1 MRGYRIRNSKPLIIA
16 FGVFLFLAVVQV
28 ILCPSGCHFFLNLT
42 GSEPRG
48 VYLQK
53 PCDGT
58 LHRGDLVFM
67 KCPPGFEKF
76 VYGREWLPNGW
87 PLLKTV
93 RGIPG
98 DGFCVSET
106 YVSVEGKRIG
116 PVYSFDRQGHPL
128 PILRGCRTVPQHH
141 FLPIATGL
149 DNSFDG
155 RYFGAVDDS
164 LIIGKALP
172 IISF

>member
-1 MRGYRIRNSKPLIIA
+1 MMTYRIRNSTPLKIV
-16 FGVFLFLAVVQV
+16 FGVFLFLAVIQV
-28 ILCPSGCHFFLNLT
+28 LSYPSGRHFILNLT

-48 VYLQK
+48 IYFLK
-53 PCDGT
+53 TFDGA

-67 KCPPGFEKF
+67 KCPLGFEKF
-76 VYGREWLPNGW
+76 IYGRKWLPDGW

-98 DGFCVSET
+98 DSFCVSET
-106 YVSVEGKRIG
+106 DVSVEGKRFG
-116 PVYSFDRQGHPL
+116 PVYSFDRQGFPL
-128 PILRGCRTVPQHH
+128 PVIRGCRTVPPSH

-155 RYFGAVDDS
+155 RYFGAVHNS
-164 LIIGKALP
+164 LIIGRAMP

>member
-1 MRGYRIRNSKPLIIA
+1 MRKYRICSMKPLAIV
-16 FGVFLFLAVVQV
+16 FGVFLFLGV
-28 ILCPSGCHFFLNLT
+28 IQIILYVSGCRLFLNLT

-48 VYLQK
+48 IYLQR
-53 PCDGT
+53 PFDGT

-76 VYGREWLPNGW
+76 VYGREWLPGGW

-98 DGFCVSET
+98 DCFCVSENE
-106 YVSVEGKRIG
+106 VSIEGKPFG
-116 PVYSFDRQGHPL
+116 PVFSVDRQGLPL
-128 PILRGCRTVPQHH
+128 PVLRGCRRVPAKH

-155 RYFGAVDDS
+155 RYFGAVPDS
-164 LIIGKALP
+164 LIIGKAIP
-172 IISF
+172 IVSF